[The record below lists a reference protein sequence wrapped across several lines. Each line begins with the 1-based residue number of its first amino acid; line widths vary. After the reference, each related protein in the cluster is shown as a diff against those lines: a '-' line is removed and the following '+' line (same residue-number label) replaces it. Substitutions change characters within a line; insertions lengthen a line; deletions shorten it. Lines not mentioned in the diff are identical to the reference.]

1 MNRNAGFVL
10 KELLVTNA
18 RDEELFSLFMTQY
31 ADKALRYAYVT
42 LHIRQDSE
50 DVAQE
55 AFIRLWRHASRH
67 GVDTL
72 SPALLFHTV
81 TNLCRDRM
89 RYFKR
94 HPEDPTEY
102 LETHAAAVE
111 DSHLALDDEA
121 VLEAVMQLSV
131 PERQCIL
138 LFYYMDR
145 SLRDTAKSLGVTEQV
160 VKTRLYRARQH
171 LKPKLEPVWKEGLM

>member
-1 MNRNAGFVL
+1 MT
-10 KELLVTNA
+10 TNA
-18 RDEELFSLFMTQY
+18 HDQKVFDDFMDQFG
-31 ADKALRYAYVT
+31 DKAVRYAYVT
-42 LHIRQDSE
+42 LHSRPDAE

-55 AFIRLWRHASRH
+55 AFIRMWRHAGRR
-67 GVDTL
+67 GAETL

-89 RYFKR
+89 RHLKR
-94 HPEDPTEY
+94 HPEDPTDLIEVTQGEVDDTP
-102 LETHAAAVE
+102 LLT
-111 DSHLALDDEA
+111 DSAL
-121 VLEAVMQLSV
+121 VLEAVMKLNA

-145 SLRDTAKSLGVTEQV
+145 SLKETAQALGVSEQV

-171 LKPKLEPVWKEGLM
+171 LKPMLEPVWKERAYES

>member
-1 MNRNAGFVL
+1 M
-10 KELLVTNA
+10 TNA
-18 RDEELFSLFMTQY
+18 REEELFSQFMSING
-31 ADKALRYAYVT
+31 DKALRYAYVT
-42 LHIRQDSE
+42 LRVRADAE

-55 AFIRLWRHASRH
+55 AFVRLWRHASKH

-72 SPALLFHTV
+72 SSALLFHTV
-81 TNLCRDRM
+81 TNLCRDKM

-94 HPEDPTEY
+94 HPEDPSEFM
-102 LETHAAAVE
+102 ETQHGVVDE
-111 DSHLALDDEA
+111 SSLALDDES
-121 VLEAVMQLSV
+121 VLEAVMELSP

-145 SLRDTAKSLGVTEQV
+145 SLRDTAKSLGVSEQV

-171 LKPKLEPVWKEGLM
+171 LKPILEPMWKEGLM